1 MRKLNKIPVGEC
13 DCGVGWG
20 DGELKLLWC
29 TGSGWRRGGLVVSA
43 SDFRQD
49 FRKIGGSVV

>member
-20 DGELKLLWC
+20 DGELKLLRC